1 MIAILLAGAVTVS
14 GANLSIEV
22 PRDIIFGDGDKT
34 LVTICTTNGAVTL
47 GEGVSTNEAAMGFW
61 NAVREYCGVPP
72 GATESVQ
79 TVTNV
84 VESKVVAFYRQES
97 IPIEADEN
105 GLIPG
110 MYMFK
115 NIPVYDENA
124 KTVTTTVKRVTTLR
138 FTWKSQER
146 VVTHEE
152 ILSEDV
158 KKYVKKEEWVEE

>member
-61 NAVREYCGVPP
+61 NAVREYYGVPP

-84 VESKVVAFYRQES
+84 VEADNSTGCRTCEQLRQNPGILIYHECDVFKPYRAATER
-97 IPIEADEN
+97 
-105 GLIPG
+105 
-110 MYMFK
+110 
-115 NIPVYDENA
+115 
-124 KTVTTTVKRVTTLR
+124 TVTTTVKRVTTLR
-138 FTWKSQER
+138 FTWMGKER
-146 VVTHEE
+146 AVTHEE

-158 KKYVKKEEWVEE
+158 KKYVKKEEWVED